1 MYPFLGHGTYAD
13 FKKLNCRITHSF
25 GVSPKHQ
32 IWIELLFGFSAYL
45 LGTCWNYQSLNWL
58 DLWYCTCTCI
68 YDMIYTVGSMCFF
81 NVASFGWSNSNS
93 LPLLKCFLFVCLF
106 FYPLGHCTKNSL
118 VFFFQDEDEDE
129 ELVVNNGRGPEARF
143 ITKIWGQGHRT
154 FTKCETSYNY
164 KAASKNRATTVKTTA
179 GGQEKGFEEY
189 LACDPLAG
197 YPICEMFEL
206 HTVDGDDVWYVVKN
220 QIVMTFSEF
229 RPVFLSWTYSPLSP
243 FVHSGSTG
251 QIDYAT
257 VYSILAKWHLWPL
270 HWTFGERRGNSHI
283 IYCIY
288 IIYYII

>member
-1 MYPFLGHGTYAD
+1 M
-13 FKKLNCRITHSF
+13 
-25 GVSPKHQ
+25 
-32 IWIELLFGFSAYL
+32 IWYTQLVPCVFSMLLHLVEA
-45 LGTCWNYQSLNWL
+45 TP
-58 DLWYCTCTCI
+58 
-68 YDMIYTVGSMCFF
+68 TVCPYSSVFC
-81 NVASFGWSNSNS
+81 
-93 LPLLKCFLFVCLF
+93 LFVCFLIL
-106 FYPLGHCTKNSL
+106 LGIVPKTPS
-118 VFFFQDEDEDE
+118 FFFQDEDEDE

-164 KAASKNRATTVKTTA
+164 KAASKNRATTVKTNA

-197 YPICEMFEL
+197 YPTCEMFEL

-229 RPVFLSWTYSPLSP
+229 RPVFLSWIYSPLSP

-257 VYSILAKWHLWPL
+257 VCSILAKWHLWPL
-270 HWTFGERRGNSHI
+270 HWTFGERRGNSYILYIHI
-283 IYCIY
+283 H
-288 IIYYII
+288 IYYT